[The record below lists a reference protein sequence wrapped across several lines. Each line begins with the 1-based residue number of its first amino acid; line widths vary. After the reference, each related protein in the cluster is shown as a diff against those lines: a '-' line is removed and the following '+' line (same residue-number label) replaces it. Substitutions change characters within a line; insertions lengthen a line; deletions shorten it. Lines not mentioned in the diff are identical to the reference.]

1 MIVLKSDH
9 EIDLMKKAGNI
20 TAKAHDAVK
29 RYIKPG
35 MSTSDLDKLV
45 EDVILTNDATPA
57 FKGYM
62 GFPKSICSSIND
74 EVVHGIPDKKTII
87 NDGDI
92 VSVDIGAFYDGYVG
106 DQAKTYMVGNV
117 SDTAKKLVEVT
128 RQSFFEGLKCVK
140 EGYRISDISREIQ
153 NYAESHG
160 FSLVR
165 DYTGHGVGQE
175 MHEDPA
181 VPNYVGTRKGPRLL
195 KGMTIA
201 IEPMVNEGTYDVHVL
216 DNGWTVVTD
225 DGKLS
230 AHYEHSV
237 AVTDGEPIILT
248 LL

>member
-35 MSTSDLDKLV
+35 MSTLDLDKLV

-117 SDTAKKLVEVT
+117 SETAKKLVEVT

-181 VPNYVGTRKGPRLL
+181 VPNYVGPRKGPRLQ

-237 AVTDGEPIILT
+237 AVTDGDPIILT

>member
-35 MSTSDLDKLV
+35 MSTLDLDKLV

-117 SDTAKKLVEVT
+117 SETAKKLVEVT

-181 VPNYVGTRKGPRLL
+181 VPNYVGPRKGPRLQ
-195 KGMTIA
+195 KGMTLA

-237 AVTDGEPIILT
+237 AVTDGDPIILT

>member
-181 VPNYVGTRKGPRLL
+181 VPNYVGPRKGPRLL

-201 IEPMVNEGTYDVHVL
+201 IEPMVNEGAYDVHVL

>member
-35 MSTSDLDKLV
+35 MSTLDLDKLV
-45 EDVILTNDATPA
+45 EDVILTNNATPA

-117 SDTAKKLVEVT
+117 SETAKKLVEVT

-181 VPNYVGTRKGPRLL
+181 VPNYVGPRKGPRLQ

-237 AVTDGEPIILT
+237 AVTDGDPIILT

>member
-9 EIDLMKKAGNI
+9 EIDLMKKAGSI

-35 MSTSDLDKLV
+35 MSTLDLDKLV
-45 EDVILTNDATPA
+45 EDVILTNNATPA

-117 SDTAKKLVEVT
+117 SETAKKLVEVT

-181 VPNYVGTRKGPRLL
+181 VPNYVGARKGPRLQ

-237 AVTDGEPIILT
+237 AVTDGDPIILT